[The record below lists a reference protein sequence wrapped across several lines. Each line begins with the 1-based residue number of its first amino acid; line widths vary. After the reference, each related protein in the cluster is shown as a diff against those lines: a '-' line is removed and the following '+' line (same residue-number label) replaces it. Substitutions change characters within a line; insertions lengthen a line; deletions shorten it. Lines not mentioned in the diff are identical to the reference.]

1 MKLNKHSDCWT
12 EHARTLLKL
21 LQQRIVILDGAMG
34 TMLQLHKLEEA
45 DYRGDSFRDH
55 PKDLK
60 NANEILNL
68 VRPEL
73 IRNVHAAYFAA
84 GADIVET
91 NTFNANAISLA
102 DYELEH
108 LVPDLNA
115 NAVELAKS
123 AADEAMNRDGRPRF
137 VAGAVGPTNRTLS
150 LVVNV
155 SDPAYR
161 THTFDQFAESYGA
174 QVRSLL
180 DAGADLLLVETVFDT
195 LAAKAAL
202 FAIGNEFE
210 RRDAAVPVMLSVTI
224 ADQSGRTLSGQ
235 TLEAF
240 WTSVAH
246 FPLLSVGI
254 NCALGP
260 KEMRAHVEE
269 LAGMASTYLSCYP
282 NAGLPNPLLPTGFP
296 ETPESL
302 APQLR
307 EFAEQGW
314 LNIVGG
320 CCGTTPDHI
329 RTLAESVRD
338 LAPRS
343 VPEPDGLTRY
353 SGLETYT
360 IRPDANFIMV
370 GERTNVTG
378 SPKFAKIVKAGKLED
393 ALTVARQQVENGA
406 NLIDICFDEAL
417 LDGPQLMST
426 FLRLIASDPDISR
439 VPVMIDSSRWEVLE
453 AGLKTA
459 QGKCV
464 VNSISLKE
472 GEAAFKERAQQIRQF
487 GAAAVVMCFDERG
500 QADTTERKQEICQ
513 RAYRILT
520 EEVGFPAEDIIFD
533 PAVLAVATGIEEHNN
548 YARAFIEATRW
559 IKANLPRARVSGGIS
574 NLSFSFRGNNAVREA
589 MHAAFLYHAI
599 RAGLD
604 MGIVNA
610 GQLTVYE

>member
-343 VPEPDGLTRY
+343 VP
-353 SGLETYT
+353 
-360 IRPDANFIMV
+360 
-370 GERTNVTG
+370 
-378 SPKFAKIVKAGKLED
+378 
-393 ALTVARQQVENGA
+393 
-406 NLIDICFDEAL
+406 
-417 LDGPQLMST
+417 
-426 FLRLIASDPDISR
+426 
-439 VPVMIDSSRWEVLE
+439 
-453 AGLKTA
+453 
-459 QGKCV
+459 
-464 VNSISLKE
+464 
-472 GEAAFKERAQQIRQF
+472 
-487 GAAAVVMCFDERG
+487 
-500 QADTTERKQEICQ
+500 
-513 RAYRILT
+513 
-520 EEVGFPAEDIIFD
+520 
-533 PAVLAVATGIEEHNN
+533 
-548 YARAFIEATRW
+548 
-559 IKANLPRARVSGGIS
+559 
-574 NLSFSFRGNNAVREA
+574 
-589 MHAAFLYHAI
+589 
-599 RAGLD
+599 
-604 MGIVNA
+604 
-610 GQLTVYE
+610 